1 MLGAH
6 SSQIE
11 CIRLMQNGAY
21 FISASDDT
29 YIKVWDAKLYW
40 LINTISGH
48 TGNVN
53 ILEVLSSG
61 QIMSGSS
68 DNTVKIW
75 NQNGTIS
82 ASFNPF
88 GGSITCLREISTGF
102 VAIGGKSTSV
112 YIYSTNGTLVYTLSA
127 TLASAQ
133 CVGMTIYDKKVLAIA
148 QNSALIVLFNISSVL
163 APVSLSPIS
172 LTTMGLYSIE
182 SLRKFTLTWKVI
194 RFIKTVLCFIR
205 KVLWIIDSFYIN

>member
-1 MLGAH
+1 
-6 SSQIE
+6 
-11 CIRLMQNGAY
+11 MQNGTY

-29 YIKVWDAKLYW
+29 YIKVWDATLYW
-40 LINTISGH
+40 LINTITGH
-48 TGNVN
+48 TANVN
-53 ILEVLSSG
+53 ILEILSNG

-102 VAIGGKSTSV
+102 IAIGGKSTSV

-127 TLASAQ
+127 ALSSAQ
-133 CVGMTIYDKKVLAIA
+133 CVGMTIYDKKILAIG
-148 QNSALIVLFNISSVL
+148 QNSAQIVLFNISFVL
-163 APVSLSPIS
+163 APVSLPSIS
-172 LTTMGLYSIE
+172 LTTLGLYSIE
-182 SLRKFTLTWKVI
+182 SLRKLTLA
-194 RFIKTVLCFIR
+194 
-205 KVLWIIDSFYIN
+205 YIN